1 MLAVGVSFVSI
12 FIVAYHITFWVFG
25 AAHSLSWDY
34 RPGVPQGAEAEVHVG
49 WKEKP
54 IGGWIARTFLGYVPT
69 SREGWGRP
77 NERVEDEA
85 ITAPAAKGPASSADP
100 RDAEKAL
107 PGSAAADSQGTDP
120 EKSALSA
127 GAATPCPPSLPPAPS
142 LRATRRA
149 PLLARVLKPLRA
161 ALTPVTLSL
170 IVSLPIAL
178 VPALKALF
186 VPTPGYTWRAPDARA
201 PLAALLDTA
210 AFLGA
215 ITVPLALVLLGA
227 AFARLRVPRPFARL
241 PLRAMLIAALGKTV
255 VLPAIGI
262 ALVQAMTGGGLVPRE
277 AKAERF
283 VMMLL
288 GGTPAAVK

>member
-1 MLAVGVSFVSI
+1 M
-12 FIVAYHITFWVFG
+12 
-25 AAHSLSWDY
+25 
-34 RPGVPQGAEAEVHVG
+34 HVG

-69 SREGWGRP
+69 RREGWGRP
-77 NERVEDEA
+77 DERADDEVVRESE
-85 ITAPAAKGPASSADP
+85 AKGPAPGISP

-107 PGSAAADSQGTDP
+107 PGSAAADLQSTDP
-120 EKSALSA
+120 EKSALNA
-127 GAATPCPPSLPPAPS
+127 GATARPPSLPPAAS

-227 AFARLRVPRPFARL
+227 AFARLRIPRPFARL

-262 ALVQAMTGGGLVPRE
+262 ALVQAMTGRGLVPRE